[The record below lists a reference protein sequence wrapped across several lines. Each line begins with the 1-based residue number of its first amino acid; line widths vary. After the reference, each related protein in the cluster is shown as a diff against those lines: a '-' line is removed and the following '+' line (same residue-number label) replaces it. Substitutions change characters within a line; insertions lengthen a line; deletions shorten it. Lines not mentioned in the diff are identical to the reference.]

1 MNDEQFLAVNGVG
14 ERKLERYGQRFMD
27 AMRAF

>member
-1 MNDEQFLAVNGVG
+1 MG